1 MAKPPFEWSD
11 LRYFLAVARSGKLT
25 EAARRLEVEHST
37 VSRRLAALEHALGAR
52 LFDKEPGGYKLTTD
66 GEKLLPSAESME
78 AIALASQGHL
88 ADSNRS
94 VSGTVRIGAPD
105 GFGSHF
111 LAPRLG
117 RLAKAHPD
125 LEVQLIAL
133 PRVFN
138 LTKREADIAISLS
151 RPKEKRLQSDKLTD
165 YSLRLYAAPSYLAK
179 YPPIRSSTA
188 LADHSFIGY
197 VDDLIYAPEL
207 DYLRLA
213 AKDIRAMLK
222 SSTLVAQLEMTL
234 AGAGICIL
242 PDFLARQHPEL
253 KLVLAN
259 EVELTR
265 TFWLLV
271 HADIRNLARVRVV
284 SELITAE
291 VQKEHRLFG

>member
-1 MAKPPFEWSD
+1 
-11 LRYFLAVARSGKLT
+11 
-25 EAARRLEVEHST
+25 
-37 VSRRLAALEHALGAR
+37 
-52 LFDKEPGGYKLTTD
+52 
-66 GEKLLPSAESME
+66 ME
-78 AIALASQGHL
+78 AIALASQSHL

-94 VSGTVRIGAPD
+94 VSGVVRIGAPD

-117 RLAKAHPD
+117 DLARVHPD

-151 RPKEKRLQSDKLTD
+151 RPKEKRLHSDKLTD
-165 YSLRLYAAPSYLAK
+165 YRLRMYAAPSYLAK
-179 YPPIRSSTA
+179 YAPIRASAA
-188 LADHSFIGY
+188 LADHSFVGY

-253 KLVLAN
+253 RPVLAG

-284 SELITAE
+284 SEFITAE
-291 VQKEHRLFG
+291 VRKERRLFD

>member
-1 MAKPPFEWSD
+1 MTKAPFEWSD
-11 LRYFLAVARSGKLT
+11 LRHFLAVARSGKLT
-25 EAARRLEVEHST
+25 EAARRLKVEHST

-52 LFDKEPGGYKLTTD
+52 LFDKEPGGYKLTAD

-78 AIALASQGHL
+78 AIALASQSHL

-111 LAPRLG
+111 LAPRLEQ
-117 RLAKAHPD
+117 LAKAHPD
-125 LEVQLIAL
+125 LEIQLIAL
-133 PRVFN
+133 PRIFN
-138 LTKREADIAISLS
+138 LTKREADIAIGLS
-151 RPKEKRLQSDKLTD
+151 RPKEKRLHGDKLTD
-165 YSLRLYAAPSYLAK
+165 YRLRMYAAPSYLVK
-179 YPPIRSSTA
+179 HPPIRSIATLS
-188 LADHSFIGY
+188 DHDFIGY

-242 PDFLARQHPEL
+242 PDFLARRHQEL
-253 KLVLAN
+253 KCVLPN
-259 EVELTR
+259 QVELTR

-284 SELITAE
+284 SDFITTE
-291 VQKEHRLFG
+291 VQKERKLFG

>member
-37 VSRRLAALEHALGAR
+37 VSRRLSALEHALGAR
-52 LFDKEPGGYKLTTD
+52 LFDKEPGGYKLTSD

-78 AIALASQGHL
+78 TIALASQSHL
-88 ADSNRS
+88 TDSNRS

-117 RLAKAHPD
+117 GLAKKHPD
-125 LEVQLIAL
+125 LEIQLIAL

-138 LTKREADIAISLS
+138 LTKREADIAISLN
-151 RPKEKRLQSDKLTD
+151 RPKEKRLHGDKLTD
-165 YSLRLYAAPSYLAK
+165 YRLRMYAAPSYLAK
-179 YPPIRSSTA
+179 HPPIRSTA
-188 LADHSFIGY
+188 TLAEHSFIGY

-222 SSTLVAQLEMTL
+222 SSTLVAQQEMTL

-253 KLVLAN
+253 KCVLPN
-259 EVELTR
+259 EVELVR

-284 SELITAE
+284 SEFIAAE
-291 VQKEHRLFG
+291 VKKESRLFG

>member
-1 MAKPPFEWSD
+1 MEKPPFEWSD

-78 AIALASQGHL
+78 AIALASQSHL

-117 RLAKAHPD
+117 RLAKLHPD

-151 RPKEKRLQSDKLTD
+151 RPKEKRLHGDMLTD
-165 YSLRLYAAPSYLAK
+165 YSLRLYAAPSYLTKHA
-179 YPPIRSSTA
+179 PIRSAAA
-188 LADHSFIGY
+188 LTDHSFIGY

-242 PDFLARQHPEL
+242 PDFLARLHPEL
-253 KLVLAN
+253 KCVLPN
-259 EVELTR
+259 DVELTR

-284 SELITAE
+284 SEFITAE
-291 VQKEHRLFG
+291 VQKEQRLFG